1 MNMGGKNVFEMET
14 VIQDVHNEV
23 IDGTTDIDKGGFFGY
38 GIIEEIAVGVD
49 RPCFLMKDHE
59 LARFRTG

>member
-1 MNMGGKNVFEMET
+1 MNMGGKNVFEMEILFLDMSDKL
-14 VIQDVHNEV
+14 V
-23 IDGTTDIDKGGFFGY
+23 DGTTDIDKGGFFGY